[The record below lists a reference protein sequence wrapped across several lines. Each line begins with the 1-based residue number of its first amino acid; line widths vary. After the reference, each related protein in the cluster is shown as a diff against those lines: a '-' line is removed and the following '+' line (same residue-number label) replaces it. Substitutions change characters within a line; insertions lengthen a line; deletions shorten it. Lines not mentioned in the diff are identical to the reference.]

1 MTPLLPVALV
11 GTTASGKSE
20 IAMTVAT
27 RRGDVELVCV
37 DSMTVYLGMDI
48 GTAKPGPQARAQV
61 PHHLLDLVDP
71 AEEFSVSQFQAH
83 ARAAISGI
91 GRRGNR
97 ALLVGGTGL
106 YLRAVVDDLELPGRF
121 PEIAAALEREAD
133 RPGGVAG
140 LHARLA
146 ELDPVAASR
155 TTAANRRR
163 IVRALEVTVGSGRPF
178 SSYGPGLAAY
188 PPARAVL
195 VGLPFDPGVVDRRI
209 EERFRRWLE
218 EGLLTEV
225 RSLAVR
231 PGRLSRTARQALG
244 YKELLAH
251 VEDGADL
258 EECIAEAVR
267 RTRAFARRQ
276 WSWYRRDPRIAWVER
291 GEDAAEILGRA
302 LDAAGG
308 GTAHR
313 GRARDWGMLA
323 SRRPGRP
330 DPRAAGPRP
339 GGDRL
344 VMSKHEG
351 AGNDFLVVLDADGAV
366 QMTPAAVKAL
376 CDRRRGVGAD
386 GVVVVGPPRA
396 GAAVSMILFNADGT
410 EAEMSGNGI
419 RCLAQAAVTAG
430 VVRPGRLTVATA
442 AGVRTVDFVPGPD
455 GAEAAAS
462 VDMGEVRLGPEVES
476 PLGVGRAREAD
487 VGNPHLVVVSDR
499 DPETVDL
506 AAVGAAVARRY
517 PAGVNLEVAR
527 VGPEP
532 GTVHLRVLE
541 RGVGET
547 AACGTGSCAAAAVC
561 HDWGLVGDSVRV
573 VNPGGPLEVR
583 LDQGGVAVLGGPVRH
598 VADVVVDRDAIAG
611 EPDAPEVAPN
621 RAAGSR
627 R

>member
-1 MTPLLPVALV
+1 LTPLLPVALV

-20 IAMTVAT
+20 TAMTVAT

-37 DSMTVYLGMDI
+37 DSMTVYRGMDI
-48 GTAKPGPQARAQV
+48 GTAKPGPRARAQV

-106 YLRAVVDDLELPGRF
+106 YLRAVVDELELPGRF
-121 PEIAAALEREAD
+121 PEVAAALEREAD
-133 RPGGVAG
+133 QPGGVAA

-163 IVRALEVTVGSGRPF
+163 VVRALEVTVGSGRPF

-188 PPARAVL
+188 PPARAFL

-225 RSLAVR
+225 RSLAAR
-231 PGRLSRTARQALG
+231 PRRLSRTARQALG

-267 RTRAFARRQ
+267 RTRAYARRQ
-276 WSWYRRDPRIAWVER
+276 WSWFRRDPRIAWVER
-291 GEDAAEILGRA
+291 GEAAAEIVGRA
-302 LDAAGG
+302 LEAAGG
-308 GTAHR
+308 GSGAVHR

-323 SRRPGRP
+323 SRTPGRP
-330 DPRAAGPRP
+330 DPRSVGSRP
-339 GGDRL
+339 GGERL

-366 QMTPAAVKAL
+366 QMTRAVVMAL

-386 GVVVVGPPRA
+386 GVVVIGPPRA
-396 GAAVSMILFNADGT
+396 GAAVSMTLFNADGT

-430 VVRPGRLTVATA
+430 LVRPGGFTVATA
-442 AGVRTVDFVPGPD
+442 AGVRTVDFVAGPV

-506 AAVGAAVARRY
+506 GAVGAGVARRY

-532 GTVHLRVLE
+532 DTVHLRVLE

-547 AACGTGSCAAAAVC
+547 AAC

-583 LDQGGVAVLGGPVRH
+583 LDRSGVAVLGGPVRH
-598 VADVVVDRDAIAG
+598 VAEIVVDLDAIAG
-611 EPDAPEVAPN
+611 TLGAPDLGAS
-621 RAAGSR
+621 RATGSR